1 MGIIFLINYK
11 LCKDCKVSCVCE
23 SWCVEDSKVSFEV
36 MELFLFYFGMYNL
49 NIYVF
54 EN

>member
-1 MGIIFLINYK
+1 MGVYDN
-11 LCKDCKVSCVCE
+11 
-23 SWCVEDSKVSFEV
+23 WCVKDGRVSFEV

-49 NIYVF
+49 NIYVY